1 MKFEWF
7 VASRYL
13 LSRRKQSFIS
23 IISVISIAGV
33 SLGVATVI
41 LVIAVLDGVEHGLR
55 NRFLANEAHVAV
67 SKIHRGFFDNYKER
81 IDAIQKVDGVVS
93 ASPVV
98 YTQSAIFQKGSQ
110 RIEDVIYIKGIDPEV
125 EDTVTGFSKFVEGS
139 VAFQDQKIIDRASFL
154 NDESVTGGIVL
165 GARLARNLTLHQG
178 DILRLV
184 VNLEEDPHS
193 PGAYLPRIRNFVV
206 IGFYESE
213 LAVYDSRIA
222 FIHLDTAQK
231 IYEEE
236 GNINVILVRLD
247 DPDDAP
253 TIGEELIEVASFTP
267 IDMPITTTWLDTH
280 APLFAALE
288 LEKIA
293 TVIIEALIILV
304 AAFNIAST
312 LIMTVMEKTRDVGT
326 LRTLGAS
333 RGNIMYIFMIQGCV
347 IGMLGTLL
355 GTALGLGVCKLLST
369 NVIRPSPLIAFSTIG
384 LLILLQISITF
395 KLILSQTKLK
405 KIVMLVFWII
415 GIAFVLYCLVQPI
428 SLEELGLS
436 EIYQMNQL
444 PIRINW
450 FFVGFINILSF
461 SICWLATIYPAFQAS
476 NMRPIE
482 ALQYE

>member
-23 IISVISIAGV
+23 IISVISIVGV

-55 NRFLANEAHVAV
+55 DRFLANEAHVAV
-67 SKIHRGFFDNYKER
+67 SKIDRGFFNFYQDR
-81 IDAIQKVDGVVS
+81 IDAIRKVDGVVS

-139 VAFQDQKIIDRASFL
+139 VDFQDQKIIDQASFL

-165 GARLARNLTLHQG
+165 GARLAKNLTLHQG

-184 VNLEEDPHS
+184 VNLEEDPLS

-213 LAVYDSRIA
+213 LAVYDSRMA

-231 IYEEE
+231 IYDEE

-247 DPDDAP
+247 DPELAP
-253 TIGEELIEVASFTP
+253 TIGEDLIKVASFTP

-288 LEKIA
+288 LEKLA

-347 IGMLGTLL
+347 IGMLGTFL

-369 NVIRPSPLIAFSTIG
+369 NVIRPAPLIAYATIG
-384 LLILLQISITF
+384 LLILLQISIAF
-395 KLILSQTKLK
+395 KVVLSRTKLK
-405 KIVMLVFWII
+405 KIVMLVSWIV

-444 PIRINW
+444 PIKINW
-450 FFVGFINILSF
+450 FFVGFINLLSF

>member
-23 IISVISIAGV
+23 IISVISIVGV

-55 NRFLANEAHVAV
+55 DRFLANEAHVAV
-67 SKIHRGFFDNYKER
+67 SKIDRGFFDDYENR

-93 ASPVV
+93 VSPVV

-139 VAFQDQKIIDRASFL
+139 VDFQDQKIIDQASFL

-165 GARLARNLTLHQG
+165 GARLAKNLTLHRG

-184 VNLEEDPHS
+184 VHLQEDPGS
-193 PGAYLPRIRNFVV
+193 AGAFLPRIRNFVV

-213 LAVYDSRIA
+213 LAIYDSRMA

-231 IYEEE
+231 IYQQE
-236 GNINVILVRLD
+236 GYINVILVRLD
-247 DPDDAP
+247 DPELAP
-253 TIGEELIEVASFTP
+253 TIGEELIDVASFD
-267 IDMPITTTWLDTH
+267 ILDMPIATTWLDTH

-333 RGNIMYIFMIQGCV
+333 RANIMYIFMIQGCV

-369 NVIRPSPLIAFSTIG
+369 NVIRPSIWIVLATIG

-395 KLILSQTKLK
+395 KLILSRTKLK
-405 KIVMLVFWII
+405 KIVMLVIWIV
-415 GIAFVLYCLVQPI
+415 GIAFVLYCLVEPI

-444 PIRINW
+444 PIKINW
-450 FFVGFINILSF
+450 FFVGFINLLSF